1 MRKVLP
7 IVKTV
12 FIKRRCTTTDENTL
26 LNRINRLR
34 GYFQN
39 SVFLITTNLSAWYA
53 SSGLFVVGL
62 VLALAIYAFHTA
74 LGGQKV
80 FSEKLLEE

>member
-1 MRKVLP
+1 MM
-7 IVKTV
+7 
-12 FIKRRCTTTDENTL
+12 FTL
-26 LNRINRLR
+26 ARFGFLSLVAYYSMLSLI
-34 GYFQN
+34 